1 MSFWLDFLP
10 LVIYILLIIF
20 LIIGII
26 LGIKFII
33 TLEKI
38 EKVVEDVNSKVQ
50 TLNGFFHIID
60 YTTDKIALATD
71 KVVDGIASIF
81 HKLKFSR
88 KKKKL
93 KKESDD
99 ENE

>member
-10 LVIYILLIIF
+10 IVIYILLIIF

-26 LGIKFII
+26 LGVKFII
-33 TLEKI
+33 TLSKV
-38 EKVVEDVNSKVQ
+38 EKVVEDVKEKVQ

-60 YTTDKIALATD
+60 YTTDKIAFATD
-71 KVVDGIASIF
+71 KVVDGVSTLF
-81 HKLKFSR
+81 NKLFFSK

-93 KKESDD
+93 KKESD

>member
-10 LVIYILLIIF
+10 LVIYILLIFF

-33 TLEKI
+33 TLNKL
-38 EKVVEDVNSKVQ
+38 EKVVDDVNNKVQ
-50 TLNGFFHIID
+50 KLNGFFHIID

-71 KVVDGIASIF
+71 KVVDGIASLF
-81 HKLKFSR
+81 NKLIKR
-88 KKKKL
+88 KKKKI

>member
-10 LVIYILLIIF
+10 LIIYILLIIF

-26 LGIKFII
+26 LGIKLII
-33 TLEKI
+33 TLNKV
-38 EKVVEDVNSKVQ
+38 EKVVEDVNDKVQ
-50 TLNGFFHIID
+50 SLNGFFHIID

-71 KVVDGIASIF
+71 KVVDGIATIF
-81 HKLKFSR
+81 HKLVSS
-88 KKKKL
+88 KKKKKI
-93 KKESDD
+93 KKESD

>member
-10 LVIYILLIIF
+10 IVIYILLIIF
-20 LIIGII
+20 LIIGVI
-26 LGIKFII
+26 LGVKLII
-33 TLEKI
+33 TLNKV
-38 EKVVEDVNSKVQ
+38 EKVVEDVNDKVQ

-71 KVVDGIASIF
+71 KVVDGVASLF
-81 HKLKFSR
+81 NKLLFKK

>member
-26 LGIKFII
+26 LGVKLII
-33 TLEKI
+33 TLSKV
-38 EKVVEDVNSKVQ
+38 EKVVEDVNDKVQ

-81 HKLKFSR
+81 NKLLL
-88 KKKKL
+88 KKKKKI

>member
-26 LGIKFII
+26 LGIKLII
-33 TLEKI
+33 TLDKV
-38 EKVVEDVNSKVQ
+38 EKVVEDVNDKVQ

-81 HKLKFSR
+81 HKLMFN
-88 KKKKL
+88 KKKKKI
-93 KKESDD
+93 KKESD

>member
-1 MSFWLDFLP
+1 MSFLLDFLP
-10 LVIYILLIIF
+10 IVIYILLIIF

-33 TLEKI
+33 MLDKV
-38 EKVVEDVNSKVQ
+38 EKVVEDVNDKVQ

-71 KVVDGIASIF
+71 KVVDGISSIF
-81 HKLKFSR
+81 HKIMFSK

-99 ENE
+99 DNE